1 MTVADSNNDS
11 YVWYEKFEGVLKND
25 VAGNIRMLE
34 VVCKAMDGNGDGKS
48 QRSRL
53 YDQSQRMTNS
63 GSSPS
68 KGKEPAHQPVQC
80 LMLSSSNYNVWLL
93 RMKAIMKVYKVW
105 EAIEPGSSDEEKNN
119 MAVVLIFQSIP
130 ESMIMQ
136 IGDLDSPKAIW
147 DAIKSSNIGADR
159 VKEARLQTLATE
171 FDNLRMKETEAID
184 DFAGKLSCI
193 ASKSASLGE
202 TMDETKLV
210 KKILKSLPLGKYIHI
225 VATLEQTLDLKTIKF
240 EDIVGRL
247 KAYEERLKEEDV
259 VEPQSKLLFNKTE
272 TSSSSTNNRGRGQGT
287 RGRGGN
293 RGRGNRGGNNSSR
306 SNREEGSSN
315 KNKNRSKEKKPR
327 YVQNPMLPM

>member
-1 MTVADSNNDS
+1 M
-11 YVWYEKFEGVLKND
+11 E
-25 VAGNIRMLE
+25 
-34 VVCKAMDGNGDGKS
+34 DGNYHHD
-48 QRSRL
+48 R
-53 YDQSQRMTNS
+53 
-63 GSSPS
+63 
-68 KGKEPAHQPVQC
+68 KEPAIKVVRSVREDDKLWVVTVEGKRTSASTC
-80 LMLSSSNYNVWLL
+80 SMMLSSSNYNVWLL
-93 RMKAIMKVYKVW
+93 HMKAIMKVYKVW
-105 EAIEPGSSDEEKNN
+105 EAIEPGSTDEEKNN

-147 DAIKSSNIGADR
+147 DAIKSRNVGADR

-210 KKILKSLPLGKYIHI
+210 KKFLKSLPRGKYIHI

-247 KAYEERLKEEDV
+247 KAYEEGLKEEDV

-272 TSSSSTNNRGRGQGT
+272 TSSSSTNNRARGQGT

-293 RGRGNRGGNNSSR
+293 RGRGNRDGNNSSR

-315 KNKNRSKEKKPR
+315 ENKNRSKEKTEICPKSNVTDVISLDTLCRGARNETKMKPS
-327 YVQNPMLPM
+327 